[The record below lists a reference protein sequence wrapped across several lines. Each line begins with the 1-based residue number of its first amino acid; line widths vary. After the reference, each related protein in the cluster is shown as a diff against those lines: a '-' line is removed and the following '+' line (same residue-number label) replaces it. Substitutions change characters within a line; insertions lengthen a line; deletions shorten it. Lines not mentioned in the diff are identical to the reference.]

1 MRGSTFSCPI
11 TFTPAP
17 VTMPGVH
24 RKSIRGFANVSLPPT
39 WSASTCVLTMY
50 SMRPGEIFW
59 ISARTAAV
67 ISFRPVSTSSTP
79 SPAPGPAAFALLACT
94 VMLPP
99 APAITQTFPCT
110 W

>member
-1 MRGSTFSCPI
+1 MRGSTFSCPT

-17 VTMPGVH
+17 DTMPGVH

-39 WSASTCVLTMY
+39 WSSSTCVLTMY

-67 ISFRPVSTSSTP
+67 ISCRAGIHEQHAFAGAGAGRLARRW
-79 SPAPGPAAFALLACT
+79 PAP
-94 VMLPP
+94 
-99 APAITQTFPCT
+99 
-110 W
+110 